1 MESICRQ
8 LVFIVLLLV
17 STLTLKA
24 QALIDRY
31 TNAPR
36 ECDTIM
42 RVPVA
47 YMPAGN
53 DGEDVVWDF
62 SEFTPVA
69 SPYKVFYFA
78 DSLGEI
84 RLKEPSRMLKYQLRD
99 DSLLLTG
106 YETRL
111 RSMTYAPPVCL
122 AVFPSGYGDGWS
134 DNFRGTG
141 LYSERM
147 SIETEGTAS
156 VEIDGA
162 GSLVLTEGDTLRN
175 VLRLHYLKSASVWMH
190 EPSDTSVVEPSARR
204 QEIEEHYMWI
214 ARGYRYPVVET
225 ISTTYYDG
233 LTMISDRQEAYMS
246 LPEWQTAL
254 NDSVNHEIQ
263 VADSLANLLQQ
274 VQPVMHYT
282 YQLNSSGRLH
292 IDYSL
297 TEAASITFL
306 VCNAMGITYITATDH
321 HPAGDGYSA
330 DIDCS
335 GLLNGTYLLYI
346 NCNGQVFSETF
357 KKQ

>member
-1 MESICRQ
+1 MKNTRKLFVLTVMM
-8 LVFIVLLLV
+8 LVP
-17 STLTLKA
+17 SLTLNA
-24 QALIDRY
+24 QALIDRS

-47 YMPAGN
+47 YMPAGD
-53 DGEDVVWDF
+53 DGESVVWNF
-62 SEFTPVA
+62 SEFMPLA

-78 DSLGEI
+78 DSLGGL
-84 RLKEPSRMLKYQLRD
+84 RCKEPSRMLKYQMRN

-111 RSMTYAPPVCL
+111 RSMAYMPAVCL
-122 AVFPSGYGDGWS
+122 AVYPSGYGDSYS
-134 DNFRGTG
+134 DYFRGAG

-147 SIETEGTAS
+147 STETEGTAS

-162 GSLVLTEGDTLRN
+162 GCLILSEGDTLRN

-190 EPSDTSVVEPSARR
+190 DPSDTMEVESSARR
-204 QEIEEHYMWI
+204 QEIEEHYLWV
-214 ARGYRYPVVET
+214 ARGYRYPVMET

-233 LTMISDRQEAYMS
+233 LTMVSDRQEAYVS

-263 VADSLANLLQQ
+263 VADSLENLLQQ
-274 VQPVMHYT
+274 TEPTMSYT
-282 YQLNSSGRLH
+282 YQLSPSGRLH

-297 TEAASITFL
+297 REPASITFL

-321 HPAGDGYSA
+321 QPAGDGYSA

-335 GLLNGTYLLYI
+335 ALLNGTYLLYI
-346 NCNGQVFSETF
+346 NCNGQVYSETF

>member
-1 MESICRQ
+1 MKNIRK
-8 LVFIVLLLV
+8 LLV
-17 STLTLKA
+17 LTVMMLVSCLTLNA
-24 QALIDRY
+24 QVLIDRS

-42 RVPVA
+42 RVPVG
-47 YMPAGN
+47 YLPAGD

-62 SEFTPVA
+62 SEFTPLA
-69 SPYKVFYFA
+69 PPYKVFYFA
-78 DSLGEI
+78 DSLGGL
-84 RLKEPSRMLKYQLRD
+84 RCKEPSRMLKYQLRG

-106 YETRL
+106 FETRL
-111 RSMTYAPPVCL
+111 RSMTFTPAVCL
-122 AVFPSGYGDGWS
+122 AFYPSGYGDIHS
-134 DNFRGTG
+134 DYFRGSG

-147 SIETEGTAS
+147 STETEGTAS
-156 VEIDGA
+156 LEIDGA
-162 GSLVLTEGDTLRN
+162 GSLILCEGDTLRN

-190 EPSDTSVVEPSARR
+190 EQSDTLEVEPSARR
-204 QEIEEHYMWI
+204 QEIEEHYLWV
-214 ARGYRYPVVET
+214 ARGYRYPVAET

-233 LTMISDRQEAYMS
+233 LTMVSDRQEAYVS

-254 NDSVNHEIQ
+254 TDSVNHEIQ
-263 VADSLANLLQQ
+263 VADSLANLFQQ
-274 VQPVMHYT
+274 AEPVMNYN
-282 YQLNSSGRLH
+282 YQLNPSGRLH

-297 TEAASITFL
+297 SETASITFL

-321 HPAGDGYSA
+321 RPAGEGYSA

-346 NCNGQVFSETF
+346 NCNGQVYSETF